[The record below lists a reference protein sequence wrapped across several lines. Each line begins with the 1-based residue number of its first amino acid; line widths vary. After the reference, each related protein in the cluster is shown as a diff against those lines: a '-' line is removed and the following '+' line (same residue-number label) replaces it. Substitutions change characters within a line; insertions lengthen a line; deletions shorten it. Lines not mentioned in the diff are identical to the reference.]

1 MYLYA
6 LQFCECTYVYM
17 YMFMSLIT
25 IGNVLESPVSSSS

>member
-17 YMFMSLIT
+17 YMYMSLIT